1 MKITRIIIFTVL
13 LFSINTLFAQTKM
26 AQEHLKGLTKALPA
40 ELAKKKISFDGETI
54 PVYDVDGKR
63 IRGQE
68 MMTAMMSGKY
78 APDFY
83 LDTKKDIKAISL
95 RLATAEEQAQMKN
108 AQQRMTKKSK
118 LVGKKATDF
127 EVTAIDGTTYTLSEL
142 KGKTVVL
149 NFWFVEC
156 KPCVMEIPELNEL
169 VKKYKNNK
177 DIIFLGLATNRKEQ
191 LETFLKK
198 QAFGYN
204 IVPETRN
211 VAATYGVSGYP
222 THIVIGKNGKITFVA
237 TGLSPTTVHNL
248 EEAIKTAP

>member
-1 MKITRIIIFTVL
+1 MKITKMIIVTL
-13 LFSINTLFAQTKM
+13 LFLSTNLFAQTE
-26 AQEHLKGLTKALPA
+26 ASPEYLKGLTKASSA
-40 ELAKKKISFDGETI
+40 EMAKKKITLDGETI
-54 PVYDVDGKR
+54 PIYTVEGKR

-68 MMTAMMSGKY
+68 MMTAMMSRKY
-78 APDFY
+78 SPDFY
-83 LDTKKDIKAISL
+83 LNKDKEIKAIVL
-95 RLATAEEQAQMKN
+95 RVATSEDELIAIKN
-108 AQQRMTKKSK
+108 AQRKMGEKSD
-118 LVGKKATDF
+118 LVGKDAFEFSVTD
-127 EVTAIDGTTYTLSEL
+127 IDGTTYTLSEL
-142 KGKTVVL
+142 KGKTIVL